1 MEGNDAIFASGNR
14 DRDFFVRCDEF
25 VFGHRAPET
34 AFDAFCQA
42 AVTEQRASV
51 AAVVNSLAP
60 TKGALQHLTTRDDRY
75 YFDEI
80 AVREALFFRHYLFV
94 APDGDD
100 IWIVVQLFQQVGDF
114 CAMRQPELF
123 CLSLPVQLDRDD
135 DSLYF
140 LTTGLGG
147 SSPL

>member
-1 MEGNDAIFASGNR
+1 
-14 DRDFFVRCDEF
+14 

-34 AFDAFCQA
+34 AFDAFYKA
-42 AVTEQRASV
+42 AVAEQRASI
-51 AAVVNSLAP
+51 AAVVDGLAP

-75 YFDEI
+75 YFDDV
-80 AVREALFFRHYLFV
+80 AVCETLFFGHYFFV

-114 CAMRQPELF
+114 CALRQPDSF
-123 CLSLPVQLDRDD
+123 GLSLTVQLYRDD

-147 SSPL
+147 SSLL